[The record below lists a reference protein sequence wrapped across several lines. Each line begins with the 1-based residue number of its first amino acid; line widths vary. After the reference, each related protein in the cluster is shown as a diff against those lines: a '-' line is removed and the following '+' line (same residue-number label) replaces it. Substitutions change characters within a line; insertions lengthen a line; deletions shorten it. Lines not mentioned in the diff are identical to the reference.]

1 MSGVEELGDVAV
13 FVRVVEAGSFS
24 AAARALW
31 MPKSSVSRRVARLEN
46 RLGVRLLHRTT
57 RSLSL
62 TDAGRAYHAR
72 VSVALSELDSAAGAA
87 ADSREAPRGL
97 VRLAARPDVGAEVLP
112 ELVAAFLTRHPEMRV
127 EVVLSTSVDLVE
139 GGFDL
144 ALRAGE
150 GGSGSTRLQD
160 ARFRLFAS
168 PVYLARK
175 GIPQR
180 PADLAAHLCLRFGDA
195 DRWHLHGPRGEV
207 SVEVSGQLAAD
218 DLSFVRRAAV
228 AGAGIALLPEPAVAA
243 SVRGGLLTLVLPDHH
258 AEGRPLHLVVPSNRH
273 LPLRVAVLR
282 DFLVAN
288 FPR

>member
-1 MSGVEELGDVAV
+1 MEELGDVAI
-13 FVRVVEAGSFS
+13 FVQVVAAGSFS

-57 RSLSL
+57 RSLAL

-87 ADSREAPRGL
+87 ADSGEAPRGV

-112 ELVAAFLTRHPEMRV
+112 ELVAAFLARYPEV
-127 EVVLSTSVDLVE
+127 QVDITLSPSVDLIE

-144 ALRAGE
+144 ALRAGPE
-150 GGSGSTRLQD
+150 SRGSTRLQD
-160 ARFRLFAS
+160 TRFRLFAS

-180 PADLAAHLCLRFGDA
+180 PADLEGHLCLRFGDA
-195 DRWHLHGPRGEV
+195 DQWHLRGPRGEI
-207 SVEVSGQLAAD
+207 SVAVKGPLAAD
-218 DLSFVRRAAV
+218 DLSFVRRSAI
-228 AGAGIALLPEPAVAA
+228 AGVGIALLPAPAVAA
-243 SVRGGLLTLVLPDHH
+243 SVRSGLLTPVLPDHY
-258 AEGRPLHLVVPSNRH
+258 AEGQPLHLVVPSDRH

-282 DFLVAN
+282 DFLLAN